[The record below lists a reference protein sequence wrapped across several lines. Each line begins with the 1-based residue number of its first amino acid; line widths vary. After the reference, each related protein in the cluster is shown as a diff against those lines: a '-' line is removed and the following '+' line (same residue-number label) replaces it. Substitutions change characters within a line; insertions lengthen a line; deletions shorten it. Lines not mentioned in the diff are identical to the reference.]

1 MYTKKNFEKL
11 TGVKDYESNNGSI
24 YINPADYNT
33 LFGKGNYQ
41 ATVYVKDLKELEGT
55 KDALQTMGFTTL
67 SLKDAMVNYV
77 DDVVSII
84 QVPIAVL
91 IIIALFFIAY
101 FVIRLILRSRVSYFS
116 ILRMLGLARKNIRR
130 ILDVE
135 MFTVI
140 NIAYMI
146 FLAVVVLVNMG
157 MIHVEYVRTLVEYL
171 QVTDY
176 VILYAILIVM
186 GYLISGKFARSLFKK
201 TAMGSFREE
210 E

>member
-1 MYTKKNFEKL
+1 M
-11 TGVKDYESNNGSI
+11 KDYESNNGSI

>member
-1 MYTKKNFEKL
+1 MYTKKTFEKL

-41 ATVYVKDLKELEGT
+41 ATVYVKELKELEGT

-101 FVIRLILRSRVSYFS
+101 FVIRLILRSRVSYFQYPADAGAGTEEYQKDTGRGNVYGDQYRVYDFPGS
-116 ILRMLGLARKNIRR
+116 SGPCEHGDDPCGICQDAGGISPGDGLCDPVCDPHRNGISHIRK
-130 ILDVE
+130 VC
-135 MFTVI
+135 
-140 NIAYMI
+140 
-146 FLAVVVLVNMG
+146 
-157 MIHVEYVRTLVEYL
+157 
-171 QVTDY
+171 
-176 VILYAILIVM
+176 
-186 GYLISGKFARSLFKK
+186 KK
-201 TAMGSFREE
+201 PV
-210 E
+210 

>member
-1 MYTKKNFEKL
+1 MYTKKTFEKL